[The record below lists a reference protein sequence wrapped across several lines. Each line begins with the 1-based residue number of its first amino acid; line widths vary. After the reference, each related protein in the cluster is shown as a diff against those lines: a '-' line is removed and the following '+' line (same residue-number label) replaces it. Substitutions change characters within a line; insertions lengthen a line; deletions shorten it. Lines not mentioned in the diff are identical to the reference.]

1 MAVLVALFIVFVYIP
16 LGVICSITKEYGGG
30 SRKRSRRRRRF

>member
-1 MAVLVALFIVFVYIP
+1 MAVLVALFFIFVYIP